1 MKWGGIHIRML
12 IAALV
17 PATLVAVMMAG
28 AFMTIAWFDLDKLHD
43 QQARALTRQVAIAS
57 EYSLYSGD
65 VPQLE
70 SVASGALRMTDVVY
84 VAILDSQLNKIVA
97 VGNSLTRMPP
107 NLSVKESEFFDRKT
121 DTDLFHQPIVASNV
135 KLDDLFEP
143 GVANDSVTRQVLG
156 HVLVEFSHAA
166 MHQRAREMLLLSLA
180 VTVGGLIAGYILA
193 MFLGRGVIRPILR
206 LSGMIERIGAG
217 ELSVRGE
224 LLPNDP
230 LRRVQRGLN
239 QMAERLESNR
249 DDLERQIALAT
260 LELRKKKEEA
270 ENATLAKSRFLA
282 SASHDLRQPTH
293 ALGMFVAR
301 LAQLPHDV
309 QTVKLIGNL
318 EASVQAMQ
326 DLLNGLLDVS
336 RLDAQAVQVQA
347 QPIALEDLFDQL
359 RSGLGM
365 TANDKGLRLK
375 VRPTT
380 VWVMSDPTLLYRI
393 LLNLVSNAL
402 RYTHKGGVL
411 VACRVR
417 RDAEIARIEVW
428 DTGMGIAP
436 EHHESIFKEF
446 FQVENPER
454 DRRKGLGLGLNI
466 VHRTAALLGH
476 RLQFNS
482 SLGHGTRFIVDV
494 ALAPVGANGRKNAI
508 TGPSQNDEL
517 FGLRILVVEDD
528 ALSREAL
535 ATLLESWAATVDRVE
550 NLPEALALVK
560 AGPRPDVIVS
570 DYRLPDG
577 VNGMD
582 AIAQIRIEANSEIPA
597 CLVSGDTDPGL
608 MLAARDAG
616 LTLLHKPVRPAKLRS
631 FLRRLV
637 VRRQVE
643 DTEVE

>member
-1 MKWGGIHIRML
+1 MKWGGIHVRML

-28 AFMTIAWFDLDKLHD
+28 AFMTITWFDLDKLHD

-57 EYSLYSGD
+57 EYGLYSGD
-65 VPQLE
+65 VSQLE
-70 SVASGALRMTDVVY
+70 SVASGALRMNDVIY
-84 VAILDSQLNKIVA
+84 VAVLDSQFNKLVV
-97 VGNSLTRMPP
+97 VGNSLTKVPP

-121 DTDLFHQPIVASNV
+121 DTDLFHEPILSSNV

-156 HVLVEFSHAA
+156 HVLIEFSHAG

-193 MFLGRGVIRPILR
+193 MLLGRGVIRPILR

-217 ELSVRGE
+217 ELSVRGD

-230 LRRVQRGLN
+230 LRRMQRGLN

-260 LELRKKKEEA
+260 LELRKKKDET

-282 SASHDLRQPTH
+282 AASHDLRQPTH

-309 QTVKLIGNL
+309 QTCKLIENL

-336 RLDAQAVQVQA
+336 RLDAQAVQVEA
-347 QPIALEDLFDQL
+347 QPIALEDLFEQL
-359 RSGLGM
+359 RAGLGM
-365 TANDKGLRLK
+365 TANEKGLRLNI
-375 VRPTT
+375 RPTT

-393 LLNLVSNAL
+393 LLNLVNNAL
-402 RYTHKGGVL
+402 RYTKKGGVL
-411 VACRVR
+411 VACRVK
-417 RDAEIARIEVW
+417 RDTQIARIEVW

-436 EHHESIFKEF
+436 EHHDLIFKEF

-466 VHRTAALLGH
+466 VHRTASLLGH

-482 SLGHGTRFIVDV
+482 SLGHGTRFMIDI
-494 ALAPVGANGRKNAI
+494 ALAPAGANGSKKAS
-508 TGPSQNDEL
+508 TGPGQNDEL
-517 FGLRILVVEDD
+517 LGLRILVIEDD
-528 ALSREAL
+528 ALSRDAL
-535 ATLLESWAATVDRVE
+535 ATILQSWAATVDRVE
-550 NLPEALALVK
+550 NLPAALALVK
-560 AGPRPDVIVS
+560 TGSIPDVIVS

-577 VNGMD
+577 MNGME
-582 AIAQIRIEANSEIPA
+582 AIAQIRIEAGADIPA
-597 CLVSGDTDPGL
+597 CLISGDTDPGL
-608 MLAARDAG
+608 MLAARAEG

-637 VRRQVE
+637 VRRQVGE
-643 DTEVE
+643 AEVV

>member
-17 PATLVAVMMAG
+17 PATLVAVMMVG
-28 AFMTIAWFDLDKLHD
+28 AFMTITWLDLNKLHD
-43 QQARALTRQVAIAS
+43 QQARALARQVAIAS
-57 EYSLYSGD
+57 EYGLYSGD

-70 SVASGALRMTDVVY
+70 SVASGALRMTGVIY
-84 VAILDSQLNKIVA
+84 VAILDGQLNKLVA
-97 VGNSLTRMPP
+97 VGNALTRVPP
-107 NLSVKESEFFDRKT
+107 DLSVKESQFFDRKT
-121 DTDLFHQPIVASNV
+121 DTDLFHQPIVVSNV

-143 GVANDSVTRQVLG
+143 GGANDSATRQVLG
-156 HVLVEFSHAA
+156 HVLVEFSHAG

-193 MFLGRGVIRPILR
+193 MFLARGVIRPILR

-217 ELSVRGE
+217 ELSIRGD

-282 SASHDLRQPTH
+282 AASHDLRQPTH

-301 LAQLPHDV
+301 LAQLPHDA
-309 QTVKLIGNL
+309 QTGKLIVNL

-375 VRPTT
+375 IRPTT
-380 VWVMSDPTLLYRI
+380 VWVMSDPTLLYQI
-393 LLNLVSNAL
+393 LLNLVNNAL
-402 RYTHKGGVL
+402 RYTQKGGVL

-436 EHHESIFKEF
+436 EHHELIFKEF

-482 SLGHGTRFIVDV
+482 SLGHGTRFMIDI
-494 ALAPVGANGRKNAI
+494 ALAPVGANGSKKSL
-508 TGPSQNDEL
+508 TGPGQNHEL
-517 FGLRILVVEDD
+517 FGLRILVIEDD

-550 NLPEALALVK
+550 NLPAALALVK
-560 AGPRPDVIVS
+560 TGPIPDVIVS

-577 VNGMD
+577 LNGME
-582 AIAQIRIEANSEIPA
+582 AIAQIRIEAGSDIPA
-597 CLVSGDTDPGL
+597 CLISGDTDPGL

-631 FLRRLV
+631 FLRRVV

-643 DTEVE
+643 DTEVV

>member
-57 EYSLYSGD
+57 EYGLYSGD
-65 VPQLE
+65 IPQLE
-70 SVASGALRMTDVVY
+70 SVATGALRMTDVIY
-84 VAILDSQLNKIVA
+84 VAILDGQLNKLVV
-97 VGNSLTRMPP
+97 VGNALTREPP
-107 NLSVKESEFFDRKT
+107 NLSDKESDFFDRKT
-121 DTDLFHQPIVASNV
+121 NTDLFHQPIVASNV

-143 GVANDSVTRQVLG
+143 EAANDLVTRQVLG

-193 MFLGRGVIRPILR
+193 MYLGRGVIRPILR
-206 LSGMIERIGAG
+206 ISGMIEHIGAG

-282 SASHDLRQPTH
+282 AASHDLRQPTH

-309 QTVKLIGNL
+309 QTGKLIGNL

-336 RLDAQAVQVQA
+336 RLDAQAVQVQS
-347 QPIALEDLFDQL
+347 QPIALDDLFDQM

-375 VRPTT
+375 IRPTT

-402 RYTHKGGVL
+402 RYTKKGGVL

-417 RDAEIARIEVW
+417 RDAGIARIEVW

-436 EHHESIFKEF
+436 EHHELIFKEF

-482 SLGHGTRFIVDV
+482 SLGHGTRFIIEI
-494 ALAPVGANGRKNAI
+494 ALAPAGANARENAL
-508 TGPSQNDEL
+508 TVPDQNDEL
-517 FGLRILVVEDD
+517 LGLRILVIEDD

-535 ATLLESWAATVDRVE
+535 VTLLESWTATVDRVE
-550 NLPEALALVK
+550 NLPAALALVEK
-560 AGPRPDVIVS
+560 GPIPDVIVS

-577 VNGMD
+577 VNGME
-582 AIAQIRIEANSEIPA
+582 AIAQIRVAAGSDIPA
-597 CLVSGDTDPGL
+597 CLISGDTDPGL
-608 MLAARDAG
+608 MLSARDAG

-637 VRRQVE
+637 VRRQAE

>member
-17 PATLVAVMMAG
+17 PATLVAAMMAG

-43 QQARALTRQVAIAS
+43 QQARALIRQVAIAS
-57 EYSLYSGD
+57 EYGLYSGD
-65 VPQLE
+65 VQQLE
-70 SVASGALRMTDVVY
+70 SVAGGALRMTDVIY
-84 VAILDSQLNKIVA
+84 VAVLDGHHNKLVS
-97 VGNSLTRMPP
+97 VGTSLTSVPP
-107 NLSVKESEFFDRKT
+107 NLSDKEGEFYDRKT
-121 DTDLFHQPIVASNV
+121 DTDLFHQPIVASKV

-143 GVANDSVTRQVLG
+143 VVANNLVTRQVTG
-156 HVLVEFSHAA
+156 YVLLEFSHAG
-166 MHQRAREMLLLSLA
+166 MHQRAREMLLLSVA

-217 ELSVRGE
+217 DLSVRGD
-224 LLPNDP
+224 LLRDDP
-230 LRRVQRGLN
+230 LRLVQRDLN

-282 SASHDLRQPTH
+282 AASHDLRQPTH

-309 QTVKLIGNL
+309 QTCKLIENL

-365 TANDKGLRLK
+365 IANDKGLRLK
-375 VRPTT
+375 IRPTT
-380 VWVMSDPTLLYRI
+380 VWVMSDPTHLYRI

-402 RYTHKGGVL
+402 RYTQTGGVL

-417 RDAEIARIEVW
+417 HDAEIARIEVW

-436 EHHESIFKEF
+436 EHYESIFKEF

-476 RLQFNS
+476 RLQFKS
-482 SLGHGTRFIVDV
+482 SLGHGTRFNIDI
-494 ALAPVGANGRKNAI
+494 ALAPVGAKGRKNAL
-508 TGPSQNDEL
+508 TGPGQNDEL
-517 FGLRILVVEDD
+517 FGLRILVIEDD

-535 ATLLESWAATVDRVE
+535 ATLLESWCATVDKVE
-550 NLPEALALVK
+550 NMPAALALVK
-560 AGPRPDVIVS
+560 MGPVPDVIVS

-577 VNGMD
+577 VNGME
-582 AIAQIRIEANSEIPA
+582 AIAQIRIEAGYDLPA
-597 CLVSGDTDPGL
+597 CLISGDTDPGL

-637 VRRQVE
+637 VKRQLERR
-643 DTEVE
+643 EVE

>member
-17 PATLVAVMMAG
+17 PATLVAIMLAG
-28 AFMTIAWFDLDKLHD
+28 AFMTITWFDLDKLHD
-43 QQARALTRQVAIAS
+43 QQARALIRQVAIAS
-57 EYSLYSGD
+57 EYGLYSGD
-65 VPQLE
+65 IPQLE
-70 SVASGALRMTDVVY
+70 SVASGVLHMTDVVY
-84 VAILDSQLNKIVA
+84 VAILDSQLNKLVA
-97 VGNSLTRMPP
+97 VGKSLTKVPP

-121 DTDLFHQPIVASNV
+121 DSDMFHQPIVASNV

-156 HVLVEFSHAA
+156 HVLVEFSHAG

-206 LSGMIERIGAG
+206 LSRMIERIGAG
-217 ELSVRGE
+217 ELSIRGE

-249 DDLERQIALAT
+249 DDLERQISLAT

-282 SASHDLRQPTH
+282 AASHDLRQPTH

-301 LAQLPHDV
+301 LAQLPHDA
-309 QTVKLIGNL
+309 QTCKLIENL

-336 RLDAQAVQVQA
+336 RLDAQSVQVRA
-347 QPIALEDLFDQL
+347 QPIALDDLFDQL

-375 VRPTT
+375 IRPTT

-402 RYTHKGGVL
+402 RYTQKGGVL

-436 EHHESIFKEF
+436 EHHELIFKEF

-466 VHRTAALLGH
+466 VHRTASLLGH

-482 SLGHGTRFIVDV
+482 SLGHGTRFIIDI
-494 ALAPVGANGRKNAI
+494 ALAPVGANGRKNAL
-508 TGPSQNDEL
+508 TGPGQNDEL
-517 FGLRILVVEDD
+517 FGLRILVLEDD
-528 ALSREAL
+528 SLSREAL

-550 NLPEALALVK
+550 NLPAALALVK
-560 AGPRPDVIVS
+560 TGPIPDVIVS

-582 AIAQIRIEANSEIPA
+582 AIAQIRVAAGSDIAA
-597 CLVSGDTDPGL
+597 CLISGDTDPGL

-643 DTEVE
+643 GTEVE

>member
-28 AFMTIAWFDLDKLHD
+28 AFMTITWFDLDKLHD

-57 EYSLYSGD
+57 EYGLYSGD

-70 SVASGALRMTDVVY
+70 SVASGALRMTDVIY
-84 VAILDSQLNKIVA
+84 VAILDGQLNKLVE
-97 VGNSLTRMPP
+97 VGNSLTREPP
-107 NLSVKESEFFDRKT
+107 NLGVKESEFFDRKT

-156 HVLVEFSHAA
+156 HVLVEFSHAT

-206 LSGMIERIGAG
+206 ISGMIERIGAG

-282 SASHDLRQPTH
+282 AASHDLRQPTH

-309 QTVKLIGNL
+309 QTGKLIGNL

-336 RLDAQAVQVQA
+336 RLDAQAVQVQL
-347 QPIALEDLFDQL
+347 QPIALDDLFDQL

-375 VRPTT
+375 IRPTT

-402 RYTHKGGVL
+402 RYTQKGGVL

-417 RDAEIARIEVW
+417 RDAETARIEVW

-436 EHHESIFKEF
+436 EHHELIFKEF

-482 SLGHGTRFIVDV
+482 SLGHGTRFIIDI
-494 ALAPVGANGRKNAI
+494 ALAPAGSNGRENAL
-508 TGPSQNDEL
+508 TGPGQNDEL
-517 FGLRILVVEDD
+517 IGLRILVIEDD

-535 ATLLESWAATVDRVE
+535 VTLLESWAAAVDRVE
-550 NLPEALALVK
+550 NLPAALALVK
-560 AGPRPDVIVS
+560 TGLIPDVIVS

-577 VNGMD
+577 VNGME
-582 AIAQIRIEANSEIPA
+582 AIAQIRVAAGSDIPA
-597 CLVSGDTDPGL
+597 CLISGDTDPGL

>member
-1 MKWGGIHIRML
+1 MKWRGIHIRML
-12 IAALV
+12 VAALV

-28 AFMTIAWFDLDKLHD
+28 AFMTITMFDLDKLHD
-43 QQARALTRQVAIAS
+43 QQARSLTRQVAIAS
-57 EYSLYSGD
+57 EYGLYSGD
-65 VPQLE
+65 LAQLE
-70 SVASGALRMTDVVY
+70 SVTAGAARMPDVIY
-84 VAILDSQLNKIVA
+84 VAVLDSQLNELVA
-97 VGNSLTRMPP
+97 VGKSLSRLPP
-107 NLSVKESEFFDRKT
+107 NLGVKESEFFDRKT
-121 DTDLFHQPIVASNV
+121 DTDLLHQPIVASNV

-143 GVANDSVTRQVLG
+143 GVANDSATQQVLG
-156 HVLVEFSHAA
+156 HVLVEFSHAD
-166 MHQRAREMLLLSLA
+166 MHQRKREMLLLSLA

-193 MFLGRGVIRPILR
+193 MCLGRGVIRPILR

-230 LRRVQRGLN
+230 LRRVQRSLN

-260 LELRKKKEEA
+260 LELRKKKDEA
-270 ENATLAKSRFLA
+270 EDATLAKSRFLA
-282 SASHDLRQPTH
+282 AASHDLRQPTH

-301 LAQLPHDV
+301 LAQLPHDA
-309 QTVKLIGNL
+309 QTSELVGNL
-318 EASVQAMQ
+318 EASVLAMQ

-347 QPIALEDLFDQL
+347 QAIALEELFDQL
-359 RSGLGM
+359 RSGLGLLAM
-365 TANDKGLRLK
+365 DKGLLLK
-375 VRPTT
+375 IRPTT

-417 RDAEIARIEVW
+417 ADAAIARIEVW
-428 DTGMGIAP
+428 DSGMGIAP

-466 VHRTAALLGH
+466 VHRTAVLLGH
-476 RLQFNS
+476 RLQFKS
-482 SLGHGTRFIVDV
+482 RLGYGTRFSIDI
-494 ALAPVGANGRKNAI
+494 ALAPEGANG
-508 TGPSQNDEL
+508 SQNDLTAPGQNEEL
-517 FGLRILVVEDD
+517 SGLRILVVEDD

-535 ATLLESWAATVDRVE
+535 VTLLESWAATVDRVQS
-550 NLPEALALVK
+550 LPAALALLKTGSV
-560 AGPRPDVIVS
+560 PDVIVS

-577 VNGMD
+577 VNGMA
-582 AIAQIRIEANSEIPA
+582 AIAQIRIEAGSEIPA
-597 CLVSGDTDPGL
+597 CLISGDTDPSL
-608 MLAARDAG
+608 MRAARDAG

-637 VRRQVE
+637 GSRQVE
-643 DTEVE
+643 ETEVE